1 MPRAR
6 RVHVPGGHYHVIL
19 RGNHRQPVFDQPGD
33 RDQWEGIVAEAL
45 LAHGATLHAY
55 CWMTNHVHMVV
66 QVQSA
71 PLGRVVHR
79 RASRFARCFQ
89 RRLATTG
96 HLFER
101 RHLAFLVQTDPY
113 LLTLTRYI
121 HWNPVRAGI
130 VAAAEDYPWS
140 SHRQY
145 LGLREQPWLATD
157 RILGTFSD
165 ERDCARQAYQD
176 FMRTE
181 PASRPAAIAS
191 KATESPAD
199 VSGSVI
205 PLASAAARHELA
217 ALDDLAARI
226 AAQHG
231 LTVEILCSPSRAR
244 YFARV
249 RAIIAWHAKVSGI
262 ATLSDVARRFGRS
275 TAAISLAIS
284 GLRRGHPGVLTL
296 GKVGDENL
304 TT

>member
-19 RGNHRQPVFDQPGD
+19 RGNHRHAVFDQPSD
-33 RDQWEGIVAEAL
+33 RDRWEGIVAEAL
-45 LAHGATLHAY
+45 LDHGATLHAY
-55 CWMTNHVHMVV
+55 CWMTNHVHMLV
-66 QVQSA
+66 QVQSV
-71 PLGRVVHR
+71 PLGQIVHR
-79 RASRFARCFQ
+79 MASRYARWFQ
-89 RRLATTG
+89 RQLATTG

-101 RHLAFLVQTDPY
+101 RHLAILVQTDSY
-113 LLTLTRYI
+113 LLSLMRYI

-130 VAAAEDYPWS
+130 VVVPEDYPWS

-165 ERDCARQAYQD
+165 ERGRARQAYRD
-176 FMRTE
+176 FMQME
-181 PASRPAAIAS
+181 PDSRPAPS
-191 KATESPAD
+191 GSTGTD
-199 VSGSVI
+199 VSGERI
-205 PLASAAARHELA
+205 PLPKAAASAGFL

-231 LTVEILCSPSRAR
+231 LTMEILCSPSRAR
-244 YFARV
+244 HIARV
-249 RAIIAWHAKVSGI
+249 RATIAWQAQVLGV

-275 TAAISLAIS
+275 AAAISLAIS
-284 GLRRGHPGVLTL
+284 SLRRTHPGALTT
-296 GKVGDENL
+296 GKVLDENL

>member
-19 RGNHRQPVFDQPGD
+19 RGNHRHAVFDQPSD
-33 RDQWEGIVAEAL
+33 RDRWEGIVGEAL
-45 LAHGATLHAY
+45 LDHGATLHAY
-55 CWMTNHVHMVV
+55 CWMTNHVHMLV
-66 QVQSA
+66 QVQSV
-71 PLGRVVHR
+71 PLGQIVHR
-79 RASRFARCFQ
+79 MASRYARWFQ
-89 RRLATTG
+89 RQLATTG

-101 RHLAFLVQTDPY
+101 RHLAILVQTDSY
-113 LLTLTRYI
+113 LLSLVRYI

-130 VAAAEDYPWS
+130 VVVPEDYLWS

-165 ERDCARQAYQD
+165 ERGRARQAYRD
-176 FMRTE
+176 FMQME
-181 PASRPAAIAS
+181 PDSQPTPS
-191 KATESPAD
+191 GSTGTD
-199 VSGSVI
+199 VSGESI
-205 PLASAAARHELA
+205 PLPKAAASAGFL

-231 LTVEILCSPSRAR
+231 LTMEILCSSSRAR
-244 YFARV
+244 HIARL
-249 RAIIAWHAKVSGI
+249 RAIIAWQAQVLGV

-275 TAAISLAIS
+275 AAAISLAIS
-284 GLRRGHPGVLTL
+284 SLRRTHPGALRV
-296 GKVGDENL
+296 GKVLDKNL

>member
-19 RGNHRQPVFDQPGD
+19 RGNHRQPIFGQPGD
-33 RDQWEGIVAEAL
+33 RDRWEGIVAEAL
-45 LAHGATLHAY
+45 LDHGATLHAY
-55 CWMTNHVHMVV
+55 CWMTNHVHMLV
-66 QVQSA
+66 QVQSV
-71 PLGRVVHR
+71 PLGQVVHR
-79 RASRFARCFQ
+79 MASRYARWFQ
-89 RRLATTG
+89 RQLATTG

-101 RHLAFLVQTDPY
+101 RYLAILVPTDPY
-113 LLTLTRYI
+113 LLTLMRYI
-121 HWNPVRAGI
+121 HWNPVRASI

-165 ERDCARQAYQD
+165 DRGRARQAYRD

-181 PASRPAAIAS
+181 PDSRPAAIGPE
-191 KATESPAD
+191 ATESLAD
-199 VSGSVI
+199 LSGNSI
-205 PLASAAARHELA
+205 PLPRAAASPGLV
-217 ALDDLAARI
+217 ALEDLAARI

-231 LTVEILCSPSRAR
+231 LTMEILCSPSRAR
-244 YFARV
+244 HVCRV

-296 GKVGDENL
+296 GNVAD
-304 TT
+304 